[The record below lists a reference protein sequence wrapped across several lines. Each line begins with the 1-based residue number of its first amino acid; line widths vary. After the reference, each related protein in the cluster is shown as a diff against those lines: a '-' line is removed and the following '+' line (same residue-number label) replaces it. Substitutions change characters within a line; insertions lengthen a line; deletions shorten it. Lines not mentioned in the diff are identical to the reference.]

1 MIKSKSR
8 NSMRLLRHD
17 RLRKSV
23 SGTAERPRLSVFRSL
38 KEIYVQVIDDTVG
51 HTLISVSTKEKTVA
65 QSLECGHCTV
75 AAAKVVGKLVAER
88 AREKGITEVVFDR
101 GGHVYHGR
109 VQAIADAA
117 REAGLKL

>member
-1 MIKSKSR
+1 MIWA
-8 NSMRLLRHD
+8 NSSASVRLLRHE

-23 SGTAERPRLSVFRSL
+23 SGTAERPRLAVFRSL

-51 HTLISVSTKEKTVA
+51 HTLLSVSTQEKAVA
-65 QSLECGHCTV
+65 EGLTGGHCTV
-75 AAAKVVGKLVAER
+75 AAAKAVGKLVAER
-88 AREKGITEVVFDR
+88 AKEKGITEVVFDR

-109 VQAIADAA
+109 VQAVAEAA

>member
-1 MIKSKSR
+1 MIKNKSR
-8 NSMRLLRHD
+8 NSMRLLRHE

-23 SGTAERPRLSVFRSL
+23 SGTAERPRLAVFRSL

-51 HTLISVSTKEKTVA
+51 HTLLSVSTQEKAVA
-65 QSLECGHCTV
+65 EGLTGGHCTV
-75 AAAKVVGKLVAER
+75 AAAKAVGKLVAER
-88 AREKGITEVVFDR
+88 AKEKGITEDVFDR

-109 VQAIADAA
+109 VQAVAEAA